1 MACILC
7 CRFLIWTH
15 QTFKSP
21 PRLQTKSFSLNL
33 ASRGYLGIYAIK
45 TKTPAGAGVFS
56 LIVVRLFCVFFFRN
70 CYCNR

>member
-33 ASRGYLGIYAIK
+33 ASRGYLGINHE
-45 TKTPAGAGVFS
+45 S
-56 LIVVRLFCVFFFRN
+56 
-70 CYCNR
+70 

>member
-1 MACILC
+1 PEGRVDLACILC

-33 ASRGYLGIYAIK
+33 ASRGYLGIK
-45 TKTPAGAGVFS
+45 TSYIYIDGKRYFLNQS
-56 LIVVRLFCVFFFRN
+56 ERK
-70 CYCNR
+70 